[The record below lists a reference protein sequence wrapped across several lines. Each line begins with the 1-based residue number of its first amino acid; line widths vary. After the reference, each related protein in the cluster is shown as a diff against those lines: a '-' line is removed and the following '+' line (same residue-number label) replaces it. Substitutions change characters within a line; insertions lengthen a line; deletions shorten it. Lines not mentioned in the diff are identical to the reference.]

1 MLDETLEKNKLGE
14 HGMILDVVMISG
26 NVIYNFEDSKVLDK
40 ASLNKIIAYNGKLFS
55 SELNRGEEY
64 RDLKKVKQVVII
76 GKSKIKLEEKLLSKN
91 YYKNES
97 RRLSDMQEIDIIRI
111 DKVGLS
117 DYNKDNKRMQELI
130 RFIGANNQEERD
142 HLANGR
148 RKLMEMNQEL
158 KKISKN
164 FEVPPGY
171 DRAELRYA
179 QGYDEGVEKSLKETA
194 KNMLE
199 KNYTIEEISDITGL
213 KKENIKKM
221 QMNFI

>member
-1 MLDETLEKNKLGE
+1 
-14 HGMILDVVMISG
+14 MILDVVMISG
-26 NVIYNFEDSKVLDK
+26 NVIYNFEASKVLDK

-142 HLANGR
+142 NLAKGR
-148 RKLMEMNQEL
+148 RKLMKMNQEL
-158 KKISKN
+158 
-164 FEVPPGY
+164 
-171 DRAELRYA
+171 
-179 QGYDEGVEKSLKETA
+179 
-194 KNMLE
+194 
-199 KNYTIEEISDITGL
+199 EEISDITEL
-213 KKENIKKM
+213 KKENIQKIQTNSKS
-221 QMNFI
+221 MNLV

>member
-1 MLDETLEKNKLGE
+1 
-14 HGMILDVVMISG
+14 
-26 NVIYNFEDSKVLDK
+26 
-40 ASLNKIIAYNGKLFS
+40 
-55 SELNRGEEY
+55 
-64 RDLKKVKQVVII
+64 
-76 GKSKIKLEEKLLSKN
+76 
-91 YYKNES
+91 
-97 RRLSDMQEIDIIRI
+97 MQEIDIIRI
-111 DKVGLS
+111 GKVGLS
-117 DYNKDNKRMQELI
+117 DYNKDNKKMQELI

-142 HLANGR
+142 NLANGR

-213 KKENIKKM
+213 KKENIQKIQTNSKS
-221 QMNFI
+221 MNFV